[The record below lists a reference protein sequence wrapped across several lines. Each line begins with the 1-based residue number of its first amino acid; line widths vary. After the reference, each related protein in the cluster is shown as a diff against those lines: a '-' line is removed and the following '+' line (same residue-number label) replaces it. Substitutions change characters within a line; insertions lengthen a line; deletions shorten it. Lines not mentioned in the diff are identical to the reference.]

1 MRASPPPPP
10 GARPAEAL
18 HLHGHP
24 LLAAWGKQGRDYIAL
39 LDAFDDA
46 AAYRQQFADIGQRID
61 LDQRLGAFGRLLL
74 GLFGGLRLDQR
85 GLLAG
90 QFGAVGGKAAKTELT
105 DREREVMAHARRAS
119 ISEHTA
125 RKIICRPE
133 SPARIHLPSMTA
145 FRYDEAVVLRE
156 FGLL

>member
-1 MRASPPPPP
+1 MTTTTKPTSP
-10 GARPAEAL
+10 AKPAGKPAL
-18 HLHGHP
+18 
-24 LLAAWGKQGRDYIAL
+24 
-39 LDAFDDA
+39 
-46 AAYRQQFADIGQRID
+46 
-61 LDQRLGAFGRLLL
+61 
-74 GLFGGLRLDQR
+74 
-85 GLLAG
+85 
-90 QFGAVGGKAAKTELT
+90 KTLIT
-105 DREREVMAHARRAS
+105 WAQVMAHARRAS